1 MFGFAGLRRGV
12 GQRDRRVELLACL
25 VTAAVAL
32 GCSGGAQ
39 HRQADAST
47 SKDGPAAS
55 DGSVGDHPSDMGVTG
70 LENGKTC
77 ETSSDCISNHC
88 VENICCDKPCTDA
101 CYTCGRADHIGS
113 CQPAELGSDPG
124 DRCSKED
131 VSTCGKTGVC
141 DGIGACQLYP
151 SGALCQDSGCT
162 GSTLTTAGACNGKG
176 LCETPAPQSCAPF
189 QCGANGQCRSN
200 CTADADCTSGN
211 KCTMNSCGKLPPG
224 ATCTA
229 DADCGTG
236 VCAQGVCCSSACTG
250 TCKSCAL
257 PGSAGTCTN
266 VPAMQDPLG
275 HCADSGADSC
285 GTDGYCDGAGACH
298 RYAGGTPCGASTC
311 AAGTQASPGMC
322 DGAGVCAP
330 GTTKSCEPYVCGTG
344 GTCLAKCATTADCAA
359 NYTCTGTICDKKSNG
374 AACGAGSECKSTHCE
389 QGVCCDVAC
398 AGTCMACNLAG
409 TVGTCS
415 AIAVGKPPVAASQCP
430 MAAAASC
437 GNDGTCNG
445 AGGCRQYVSGTM
457 CAAPSC
463 SGTTLTQARFCDGN
477 GLCRNAITAT
487 CEPFKC
493 GTGAC
498 RTTCASSA
506 DCATPNTCDA
516 TGSCGKLP
524 VGGTCA
530 MGAEC
535 ASNSCVQ
542 GVCCDTPCATACM
555 SCTIPGNVG
564 TCSPIAAGQPPLIAS
579 QCPASAAS
587 TCMNDGTCDGSGDC
601 RKHVAG
607 TVCGAATC
615 TASTYTAARQCN
627 GMGTCAVATSSSCG
641 AYQCDAATQS
651 CKMACTADADCV
663 APNICNGG
671 MCTKH
676 PLGDACTAGT
686 ECNSG
691 FCQQG
696 VCCANSCTGTCKSC
710 ALPSSKGTCSN
721 VPAGAA
727 PVVAAQC
734 PATDA
739 STCGTN
745 GLCDGAGACQLHAN
759 GTTCVGGSCI
769 GSTLTPARTCDG
781 AGVCKSVTTSL
792 CDPYGCDVANKSCK
806 ATCTATTD
814 CASPNVC
821 VTATGSCGNKPN
833 GAACT
838 TAGECNSQIC
848 AQGTCCATACSGTC
862 RTCAN
867 AAGTCTNA
875 MAGTDPLNQCAMDA
889 ASTCGLD
896 GSCDGSGACRKY
908 AVGTQCGGATC
919 TANMVTGA
927 STCTAGATCVAPA
940 AVSCSPYA
948 CGTTGCKTTCTTNA
962 DCFSANFACTG
973 GACTPAVNLQVQLAM
988 GTTGTTAQI
997 SPHFKIINNSTAG
1010 MAAVPLSE
1018 LTVRYWYTIDAGSTT
1033 QAANCDY
1040 ATRACA
1046 QLNYGATSFV
1056 TVNPAKTNADRY
1068 FEFGFKTGAG
1078 SLAAGGNASTD
1089 TSPSTTGE
1097 IQLRINKSDFSN
1109 YTQTNDYSYNGVT
1122 GYTATTKVTV
1132 YRNGTLIYG
1141 TEPPAP

>member
-1 MFGFAGLRRGV
+1 
-12 GQRDRRVELLACL
+12 
-25 VTAAVAL
+25 
-32 GCSGGAQ
+32 
-39 HRQADAST
+39 
-47 SKDGPAAS
+47 
-55 DGSVGDHPSDMGVTG
+55 
-70 LENGKTC
+70 
-77 ETSSDCISNHC
+77 
-88 VENICCDKPCTDA
+88 
-101 CYTCGRADHIGS
+101 
-113 CQPAELGSDPG
+113 
-124 DRCSKED
+124 
-131 VSTCGKTGVC
+131 
-141 DGIGACQLYP
+141 
-151 SGALCQDSGCT
+151 
-162 GSTLTTAGACNGKG
+162 
-176 LCETPAPQSCAPF
+176 
-189 QCGANGQCRSN
+189 
-200 CTADADCTSGN
+200 
-211 KCTMNSCGKLPPG
+211 
-224 ATCTA
+224 
-229 DADCGTG
+229 
-236 VCAQGVCCSSACTG
+236 
-250 TCKSCAL
+250 
-257 PGSAGTCTN
+257 
-266 VPAMQDPLG
+266 
-275 HCADSGADSC
+275 
-285 GTDGYCDGAGACH
+285 
-298 RYAGGTPCGASTC
+298 
-311 AAGTQASPGMC
+311 
-322 DGAGVCAP
+322 
-330 GTTKSCEPYVCGTG
+330 
-344 GTCLAKCATTADCAA
+344 
-359 NYTCTGTICDKKSNG
+359 
-374 AACGAGSECKSTHCE
+374 
-389 QGVCCDVAC
+389 
-398 AGTCMACNLAG
+398 
-409 TVGTCS
+409 
-415 AIAVGKPPVAASQCP
+415 
-430 MAAAASC
+430 
-437 GNDGTCNG
+437 
-445 AGGCRQYVSGTM
+445 
-457 CAAPSC
+457 
-463 SGTTLTQARFCDGN
+463 
-477 GLCRNAITAT
+477 
-487 CEPFKC
+487 
-493 GTGAC
+493 
-498 RTTCASSA
+498 
-506 DCATPNTCDA
+506 
-516 TGSCGKLP
+516 
-524 VGGTCA
+524 
-530 MGAEC
+530 
-535 ASNSCVQ
+535 
-542 GVCCDTPCATACM
+542 
-555 SCTIPGNVG
+555 
-564 TCSPIAAGQPPLIAS
+564 
-579 QCPASAAS
+579 
-587 TCMNDGTCDGSGDC
+587 
-601 RKHVAG
+601 VAG

-615 TASTYTAARQCN
+615 TASTYSAARQCN
-627 GMGTCAVATSSSCG
+627 GMGTCAAATSSSCG
-641 AYQCDAATQS
+641 AYQCDATTQS

-676 PLGDACTAGT
+676 PLGDACTAGS

-721 VPAGAA
+721 VPAAAA

-769 GSTLTPARTCDG
+769 GSTLTPPRTCDG

-792 CDPYGCDVANKSCK
+792 CDPYGCDATSKSCK

-838 TAGECNSQIC
+838 VGGECNSQIC

-919 TANMVTGA
+919 TANMVTAA

-948 CGTTGCKTTCTTNA
+948 CGTTGCKTTCTANT

-988 GTTGTTAQI
+988 GTTGTNSQVK
-997 SPHFKIINNSTAG
+997 PHLKIINNSTSS
-1010 MAAVPLSE
+1010 MPAVPLSE

-1033 QAANCDY
+1033 QTANCDY
-1040 ATRACA
+1040 ATRDCA
-1046 QLNYGATSFV
+1046 QLSYGATSFV

-1068 FEFGFKTGAG
+1068 FEFGFRTGAG
-1078 SLAAGGNASTD
+1078 SLAAGGNASSD

-1141 TEPPAP
+1141 TEPP